1 MNTWRCVR
9 SPWETLQNSLSTHE
23 KLLDLDPWMLNMVS
37 SIYYLPGHG
46 GRLGTGL
53 GEGLLNR
60 GFDVAGRETVGE
72 FKDLPFNEQVALVAQ
87 DLTSLY
93 WHEQSRVVANS
104 FGAYLF
110 LHAQAQIA
118 PYIGRVLLLSPIIG
132 EFSNDDTRMSFIPPQ
147 AGRLLQLAA
156 RGSYPGPTQ
165 CEIHVGERDWQSNP
179 TKVIELAGHLGLKV
193 TVVPNAGHML
203 GKNYVAGLLDRWLP
217 KN

>member
-1 MNTWRCVR
+1 
-9 SPWETLQNSLSTHE
+9 
-23 KLLDLDPWMLNMVS
+23 MVG

-93 WHEQSRVVANS
+93 WHEENRVVANS

-132 EFSNDDTRMSFIPPQ
+132 EFSNDDTRMSFIPPR
-147 AGRLLQLAA
+147 AGRLLELAA
-156 RGSYPGPTQ
+156 SGSYPVPAQ
-165 CEIHVGERDWQSNP
+165 CEIHVGEQDWQSNP
-179 TKVIELAGHLGLKV
+179 SRVIELAGHLGLDV

-203 GKNYVAGLLDRWLP
+203 GKNYVAGILDRWLS